1 LSSILLSPEISVEL
15 FLEFLLLF
23 VLSFTLLQ
31 AIYILKYYK
40 KGTTTELQYS
50 LEKKSYLVGVVIG
63 ISLIIKIV
71 LVAFFAY
78 SLDELSVIVPGAM
91 CAAGVVSSNLYGEP
105 LLLLKLLI
113 LLLASLW
120 LLLNRADV
128 HVADAPYFKKK
139 LYLFIVLYI
148 LILLEFFTSVNFLT
162 LIETQ
167 NPVLCCSVIY
177 TDSSNPIPF
186 NMSNFQLIILFYM
199 LYFVVFLSA
208 IYKNKKLLFIS
219 SILFVYISYYAL
231 VYFFS
236 TYIYE
241 LPTHKCPFGMLQKE
255 YYYVGYFIYS
265 ALFLAIFYTS
275 GFMLFKFMNYA
286 YKRLILFFT
295 LFVLILS
302 SYFLIYIIS
311 NGVLL

>member
-1 LSSILLSPEISVEL
+1 MSSILLSPEISVEL

-186 NMSNFQLIILFYM
+186 NMSNFQLITLFYM

-241 LPTHKCPFGMLQKE
+241 LPTHKCPFCMLQKE